1 MLTPPILNTERLL
14 LRPFKLEDASEV
26 QRLAGERDIAANT
39 AVIPHP
45 YEDGM
50 AEEWIFSHSKGYEEG
65 TALNLAITQKD
76 NDTSQETLLIGA
88 IGISIDLT
96 EKIGELGF
104 WIGKPYWNKGYCTE
118 AAKEVLMYSF
128 NDIGLKSIHAFHF
141 GRNPASG
148 RVLQKIGMQ
157 YEDSFPNAI
166 EKWGK
171 KEDLIKYNIQS
182 NVIDS

>member
-1 MLTPPILNTERLL
+1 MLTPPILHTERLL

-26 QRLAGERDIAANT
+26 QRLAGERDIAVNT

-45 YEDGM
+45 YEDGI
-50 AEEWIFSHSKGYEEG
+50 AEEWISSHRQRNEEG
-65 TALNLAITQKD
+65 TALNLAITLKD
-76 NDTSQETLLIGA
+76 NDTSQETILLGS
-88 IGISIDLT
+88 IGIGIDLI

-118 AAKEVLMYSF
+118 AANEVLWYGF
-128 NDIGLKSIHAFHF
+128 NDLGLKSIHAFHF

-157 YEDSFPNAI
+157 HEDSYPNAI

-182 NVIDS
+182 NIIDS

>member
-1 MLTPPILNTERLL
+1 MLTPPILHSKRLL
-14 LRPFKLEDASEV
+14 LRPFKLEDATDV

-50 AEEWIFSHSKGYEEG
+50 AEEWIRSHSERYENG
-65 TALNLAITQKD
+65 TALNLAITLKD
-76 NDTSQETLLIGA
+76 NETSQETVLIGA
-88 IGISIDLT
+88 ISISIDLT
-96 EKIGELGF
+96 EEIGELGF

-118 AAKEVLMYSF
+118 AAKVVLMYGL
-128 NDIGLKSIHAFHF
+128 NDIGLNSIHAFHF

-148 RVLQKIGMQ
+148 RVLQKIGMHH
-157 YEDSFPNAI
+157 EDSFLNAI

-171 KEDLIKYNIQS
+171 KEDLIKYNIES
-182 NVIDS
+182 NVIDT